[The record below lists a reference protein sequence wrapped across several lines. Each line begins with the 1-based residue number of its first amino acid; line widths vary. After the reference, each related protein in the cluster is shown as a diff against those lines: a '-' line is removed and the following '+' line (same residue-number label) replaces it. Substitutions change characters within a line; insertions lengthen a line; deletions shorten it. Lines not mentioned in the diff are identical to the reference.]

1 VTRPNDI
8 QPVERPLRYYRLIDT
23 AGSQRLAVETG
34 EGELSDLTSADEDM
48 VDVEELVRASSLSG
62 VSVDD
67 LTHRLLERSSPETY
81 DLGQVI
87 EDSRSGDGDLLLDR
101 PFDPPEV
108 WAAGVTYKSSEMER
122 RRESDTPDVYSKVY
136 AAERP
141 ELFLKATAE
150 RCVGPFESVGIRPD
164 SEWNVPEPELA
175 FVTFKGEIV
184 GYTIG
189 NDMSSRSIEGEN
201 PLYLP
206 QAKVYDRSC
215 AIGPC
220 FVTPES
226 IGNPHDLS
234 VLCVVSREG
243 TEAFRGETSTS
254 LMARKCEELSDWLHR
269 HNTIPNMTAVLTGTP
284 VVPPPDFT
292 LAEGD
297 IVTIEIQGIGVLEND
312 VVVV

>member
-1 VTRPNDI
+1 MKF
-8 QPVERPLRYYRLIDT
+8 YRLIDS
-23 AGSQRLAVETG
+23 AGSQRLAVENG
-34 EGELSDLTSADEDM
+34 DGQLYDLTSADDDII
-48 VDVEELVRASSLSG
+48 DVEELVRASSLSG
-62 VSVDD
+62 VGIDA
-67 LTHRLLERSSPETY
+67 LTGRLLEGASAETHN
-81 DLGQVI
+81 LAQLI
-87 EDSRSGDGDLLLDR
+87 EDSRNGSGEFLLDR

-136 AAERP
+136 AAKRP
-141 ELFLKATAE
+141 QLFLKATSE
-150 RCVGPFESVGIRPD
+150 RCLGPFESVGIRPD
-164 SEWNVPEPELA
+164 SAWNVPEPELA
-175 FVTFKGEIV
+175 FVTYQGEIV

-206 QAKVYDRSC
+206 QAKVYDQSC

-220 FVTPES
+220 FVTPEA
-226 IGNPHDLS
+226 IDPHDLS
-234 VLCVVSREG
+234 VRCIVSRDGAEV
-243 TEAFRGETSTS
+243 FSGETSTS
-254 LMARKCEELSDWLHR
+254 LMARTCEELSDWLHR

-297 IVTIEIQGIGVLEND
+297 IVTIEIQGIGILEND